1 MIEHMEVV
9 AFISC
14 GNLFFQE
21 LHMHQSPTIQ
31 LQHILKFNF
40 IGFIIEIVGV
50 AQDIANGVADLAVN
64 LRELFQYLF
73 GDTDISLVVGG
84 SCPQTNDIGAIWA
97 ITSCG
102 ATVLP
107 TDLDILRPSPSTT

>member
-1 MIEHMEVV
+1 
-9 AFISC
+9 
-14 GNLFFQE
+14 
-21 LHMHQSPTIQ
+21 MHQSPTIQ

-73 GDTDISLVVGG
+73 GDTNISLVIGG
-84 SCPQTNDIGAIWA
+84 SCPQTNDIGAIL
-97 ITSCG
+97 G
-102 ATVLP
+102 
-107 TDLDILRPSPSTT
+107 DNFLRGNSIAYRFRHFAAFAVNNVTMRQNCAVRRFAFGSNGSEQ